1 MTVEYAAIR
10 VRGGTS
16 GWASSSAEDLVEA
29 AVVATAASLPNT
41 DGAKVNPVAD
51 ADPPATL

>member
-1 MTVEYAAIR
+1 VTVEYAAIR